1 MKNEKKFLF
10 NIFYRS
16 EIGSHLSWIEVDG
29 QKEEKTQD
37 VKMKIKIKIGL
48 KPFKPNLKGTV
59 KEKLMEV

>member
-37 VKMKIKIKIGL
+37 VKIKIKIGL